1 LGSEERNRQNMHKRE
16 DWEVKRET
24 VRTGQIEKIGK

>member
-1 LGSEERNRQNMHKRE
+1 LGSEERNKQNRHERV

-24 VRTGQIEKIGK
+24 DRSDQRE